1 MDLHSKH
8 NYIRQKL
15 DLLGYQNHQSL
26 PVSSLPLVSTILD
39 DLITTT
45 EGLKKAK
52 DEISLLLEEKNA
64 WNLGVEVYKC
74 DNSKLL
80 SECNKL
86 KIELLNNERS
96 LSIENAD
103 LKRRIRNL
111 DADKKYL
118 EEKCHLLT
126 STIHQ
131 YNQGEKLKSKSV
143 SFKRE
148 FYKSLKYQFN
158 SHNYFIISS

>member
-1 MDLHSKH
+1 MDLNSKH
-8 NYIRQKL
+8 NYLRQKL

-52 DEISLLLEEKNA
+52 DEISLLLEEKSA

-80 SECNKL
+80 AECNKL
-86 KIELLNNERS
+86 KIELLNTERS
-96 LSIENAD
+96 WSIENAD
-103 LKRRIRNL
+103 LKRKIRNL

-126 STIHQ
+126 TTIYQ
-131 YNQGEKLKSKSV
+131 NNQGEKVKSKSI
-143 SFKRE
+143 SFKRK
-148 FYKSLKYQFN
+148 FDY
-158 SHNYFIISS
+158 

>member
-1 MDLHSKH
+1 MDLNSKH

-15 DLLGYQNHQSL
+15 ELLGYQNHQSL
-26 PVSSLPLVSTILD
+26 PVSSLPLVSTILE

-52 DEISLLLEEKNA
+52 DEISLLLVEKNA

-80 SECNKL
+80 AECNKL
-86 KIELLNNERS
+86 KIELLNSERS
-96 LSIENAD
+96 WSIENAD
-103 LKRRIRNL
+103 LKRIIKNL

-118 EEKCHLLT
+118 EEKCHLL
-126 STIHQ
+126 STTIYQHT
-131 YNQGEKLKSKSV
+131 QGEKVKSKSV
-143 SFKRE
+143 SFKRK
-148 FYKSLKYQFN
+148 FDY
-158 SHNYFIISS
+158 